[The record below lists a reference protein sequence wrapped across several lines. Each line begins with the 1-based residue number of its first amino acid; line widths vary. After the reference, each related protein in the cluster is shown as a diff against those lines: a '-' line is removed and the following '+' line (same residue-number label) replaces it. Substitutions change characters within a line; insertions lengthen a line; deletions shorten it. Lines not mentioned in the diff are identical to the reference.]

1 VNFPR
6 LYSVRFW
13 AWLDRLLADPDPYA
27 EHFGDHVPLLTR
39 QGNQAM
45 TEFIECKSYST
56 AKRLAPWAAVISKVC
71 GGFIAYEFMTD
82 YATAR
87 RQK

>member
-1 VNFPR
+1 
-6 LYSVRFW
+6 
-13 AWLDRLLADPDPYA
+13 
-27 EHFGDHVPLLTR
+27 
-39 QGNQAM
+39 M

-87 RQK
+87 HQK